1 MEIRRVQYFIA
12 LSETL
17 NFTRAAETCNVAQPT
32 LTNGIKKLEEELGGP
47 LVNRERANT
56 HLTELGQTVLPL
68 LKQVYEN
75 SIAASEAASQL
86 SEKKRVSL
94 RFGCSNVVPNSALL
108 SHLQAARASQDGLE
122 VHLEGAEDSDLV
134 QLLMDGGLHFV
145 LVDEGQVPEERLR
158 FYPIYQ
164 EPFVVVMPETDPL
177 AKEDFV
183 TFSQLAERP
192 WIEHLNCPAHSQLLE
207 AMQAQHADFT
217 PRQSAKRSFE
227 IQTMCL
233 AQLGLS
239 LIGDHETILAG
250 LTTRPLPEFDIFRQ
264 IGLAEARG
272 RPQTPTV
279 QTFSRLL
286 RAQFF

>member
-1 MEIRRVQYFIA
+1 LEIRRVQYFIA

-56 HLTELGQTVLPL
+56 HLTEL
-68 LKQVYEN
+68 
-75 SIAASEAASQL
+75 AASQL

-183 TFSQLAERP
+183 TFSQLADA
-192 WIEHLNCPAHSQLLE
+192 W
-207 AMQAQHADFT
+207 
-217 PRQSAKRSFE
+217 RSSV
-227 IQTMCL
+227 C
-233 AQLGLS
+233 
-239 LIGDHETILAG
+239 
-250 LTTRPLPEFDIFRQ
+250 R
-264 IGLAEARG
+264 
-272 RPQTPTV
+272 
-279 QTFSRLL
+279 
-286 RAQFF
+286 